1 MYRAKRR
8 RSTTNEPEMSN
19 RRSRRKHPT
28 MKSGSRG
35 QNKGHR
41 LELAIADRMNED
53 VSGEMVRGSG
63 GRGEEPRPG
72 RPVTWR
78 NDEGYPKTM
87 VPAEATLD
95 TGGGQRT
102 CNFPNT
108 PLEAAILFQRLSR
121 PFYRLCHGL
130 LAGVALTACIMS
142 YSLGSTKEDAVGFV
156 QVYSRFAR
164 LMESLL
170 SFLATICV
178 LSVFDR
184 LDVYHL
190 DLAHIGDLLRYQ
202 TVQMLVL
209 LTYLIALVVTLVTT
223 KWDDAIAIYQYD
235 RSHWEDVNVLEDNLR
250 TWRSLNLYRCLFA
263 MLGWLLVVALSK
275 DDMFYTHLVN
285 MIKYQ
290 TTRHREN
297 VRY

>member
-1 MYRAKRR
+1 MHRVKRR
-8 RSTTNEPEMSN
+8 RSTTNVPEMAN

-28 MKSGSRG
+28 KKSGSRG

-41 LELAIADRMNED
+41 LDLDITDRMNED
-53 VSGEMVRGSG
+53 VAGEMVRGSG

-72 RPVTWR
+72 RPVAWR
-78 NDEGYPKTM
+78 DDEGYPKTT
-87 VPAEATLD
+87 VPMEVTLG
-95 TGGGQRT
+95 TGGGQPA

-108 PLEAAILFQRLSR
+108 PLEAAILFQRLSK

-130 LAGVALTACIMS
+130 LAGVALTACVMS

-164 LMESLL
+164 IMQSLF

-202 TVQMLVL
+202 TAQTLVL
-209 LTYLIALVVTLVTT
+209 LTYLITLVVTLVTT

-235 RSHWEDVNVLEDNLR
+235 RSHLEDVNVLEDNLR
-250 TWRSLNLYRCLFA
+250 TWRNLNLYRCLFT

-275 DDMFYTHLVN
+275 HDMFYTHLVN

-290 TTRHREN
+290 TTRQREN